1 MDHVCG
7 GHWLHGLVVFDWCRI
22 DQLNFSTWVVSG
34 GSIKNRIVQARMK
47 L

>member
-22 DQLNFSTWVVSG
+22 DQLNFFAMG
-34 GSIKNRIVQARMK
+34 GQWWMY
-47 L
+47 